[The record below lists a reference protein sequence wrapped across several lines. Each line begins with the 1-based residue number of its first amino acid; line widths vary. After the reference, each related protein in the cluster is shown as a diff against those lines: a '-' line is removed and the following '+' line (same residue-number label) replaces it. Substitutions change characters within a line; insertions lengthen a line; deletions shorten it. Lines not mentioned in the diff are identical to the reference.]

1 MITIRDVSKAYGASF
16 ALQDVSLELPRGS
29 VTILQGPSG
38 SGKTTLLRLIAG
50 LEPPTTGE
58 ITIAGERVSSPD
70 SLRPPYERGL
80 GFVFQDAALWPHMTV
95 FRNVAFGLLGHP
107 RREIA
112 PRVDGILAALGLT
125 DLTHRYPNQLS
136 GGEARRVSI
145 ARTLVTHPQ
154 RLLLDEPL
162 THVDPDLKAR
172 LLTIILEQVRNDAC
186 TLVYVTHDHDETEH
200 LRTAM
205 PASHVIMMAQGR
217 LQTPQPMQAKRRRGE
232 GAVHGD

>member
-1 MITIRDVSKAYGASF
+1 MISIVNVSKAYGAAP
-16 ALQDVSLELPRGS
+16 ALQDVTLELPRGS
-29 VTILQGPSG
+29 VTVLQGPSG

-50 LEPPTTGE
+50 LERPTTGE
-58 ITIAGERVSSPD
+58 ITIAGELVSSPR

-95 FRNVAFGLLGHP
+95 FRNVAFGLLGRP

-172 LLTIILEQVRNDAC
+172 MLTMILEQVRNDTC

-200 LRTAM
+200 LRAVM
-205 PASHVIMMAQGR
+205 PASHVIMVAQGR
-217 LQTPQPMQAKRRRGE
+217 LQTPQPMQAERRCG
-232 GAVHGD
+232 GVAVHGD